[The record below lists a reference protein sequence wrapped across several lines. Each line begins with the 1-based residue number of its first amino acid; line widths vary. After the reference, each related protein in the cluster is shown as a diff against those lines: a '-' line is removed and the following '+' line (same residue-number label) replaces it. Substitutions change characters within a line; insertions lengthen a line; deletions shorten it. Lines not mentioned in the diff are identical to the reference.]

1 MGWGRISYYNN
12 KRITHDGVSFRSK
25 DEIFFWEYCKK
36 KKAKGEILNFEYE
49 PDKFEL
55 MPKFNFAGKLIHAMT
70 YTPDFKVYHNDGTV
84 KYYEIKGVLTSEA
97 TLKVKLFKYF
107 LFKNN
112 PELKYQM
119 IKRSLKYGNIDGEFI
134 DYDEYNAIKRKEKRE
149 KVKPD

>member
-1 MGWGRISYYNN
+1 MRYYNN
-12 KRITHDGVSFRSK
+12 KRIHHDGIGFRSK
-25 DEIFFWEYCKK
+25 DEIHFWNWCKN
-36 KKAKGEILNFEYE
+36 KKAKGEIINFEYE
-49 PDKFEL
+49 PDKFEI
-55 MPKFNFAGKLIHAMT
+55 MPSFRFGEQLIRAIS
-70 YTPDFKVYHNDGTV
+70 YKPDFKVYCNDGTV
-84 KYYEIKGVLTSEA
+84 KYYEIKGVLTNEA